1 MQKDQKHQ
9 TDEEFELLLKQF
21 IDDALDSDDEPTP
34 VEPEL
39 PFPKEIS
46 DKVAEGMMTLNH
58 EDHNYLDD
66 VASIEVD
73 VLPGC
78 NDGLYN
84 EGSIAVTLRAK
95 RGVNLKK
102 TPIHLLYLYRHL
114 LPDVRKCEKREKGLH
129 AQVHRHD
136 PLPENLAPGKYI
148 LFVHDELDDTL
159 QRIDFSLDDRL
170 NVSSGDPELC
180 LYSGVEHTMTSCL
193 QTSDSGWSYLA
204 GQPGMAQFRRR
215 VMNVRHLL
223 LFNEFRK
230 DVGQKALST
239 NENYLICT
247 RNNDLTPEVVRA
259 FQSLVA
265 FDYGF
270 SHVDCTTL
278 FDLSRSN
285 PFEPLTEQLS
295 EADRKVLC
303 LTHLNELATS
313 NGKLCMR
320 KILDRVRE
328 SNGSTL
334 LWLCGTRQEID
345 ELLNLF
351 PSLRQFFTTNSYVEQ
366 EPYTAFELVQAF
378 FDELRKENLESDM
391 VVRNKLSQTI
401 LQGWEQGALTNWTL
415 SDIRRFIAD
424 EIMPRY
430 LERAMPLMENY
441 ETTLLSEGDIP
452 FDKLTATG
460 SAFEESMRELNAM
473 IGLDSVKQG
482 IMTMANQTRLSLERR
497 RRGLKANGNLVF
509 HSIFTG
515 NPGTGKTTVARQLGK
530 LYHALGLLSKG
541 EVIAVDRTRL
551 VGQYIGQTEENMK
564 VILEEAKGNV
574 LFVDEAYTLYTG
586 TDDNK
591 DFRTPRT

>member
-1 MQKDQKHQ
+1 
-9 TDEEFELLLKQF
+9 
-21 IDDALDSDDEPTP
+21 
-34 VEPEL
+34 
-39 PFPKEIS
+39 
-46 DKVAEGMMTLNH
+46 
-58 EDHNYLDD
+58 
-66 VASIEVD
+66 
-73 VLPGC
+73 
-78 NDGLYN
+78 
-84 EGSIAVTLRAK
+84 
-95 RGVNLKK
+95 
-102 TPIHLLYLYRHL
+102 
-114 LPDVRKCEKREKGLH
+114 
-129 AQVHRHD
+129 
-136 PLPENLAPGKYI
+136 
-148 LFVHDELDDTL
+148 
-159 QRIDFSLDDRL
+159 
-170 NVSSGDPELC
+170 
-180 LYSGVEHTMTSCL
+180 
-193 QTSDSGWSYLA
+193 
-204 GQPGMAQFRRR
+204 MAQFRRR

-270 SHVDCTTL
+270 SHVDCSTL

-497 RRGLKANGNLVF
+497 RRGLKVNGNLVF

-591 DFRTPRT
+591 DFGRRVLDSLLTVLTQPNPDMLIVFAGYPKEMDAMLAINPGLSGRFPFRYQFEDYSAEQLMEIARKLFEREEYNLSDEADAEMQKAIGLTLGQKMPNFGNARWIDQFVHNGVIPAMADRIFSTRCTDYQRIEASDITKAFERYNPKAIGLKSRRHVVTGFTA

>member
-95 RGVNLKK
+95 RGVNLK
-102 TPIHLLYLYRHL
+102 RHQFTCFIYTDTYY
-114 LPDVRKCEKREKGLH
+114 PMCVSVKNEKRGCMHKFTDMIPCQKIWL
-129 AQVHRHD
+129 
-136 PLPENLAPGKYI
+136 PGKYV

-170 NVSSGDPELC
+170 NVSSGEPELC

-193 QTSDSGWSYLA
+193 QTSDSGWSCLA

-270 SHVDCTTL
+270 SHVDCSTL

-285 PFEPLTEQLS
+285 PFEPLTELLS

-320 KILDRVRE
+320 KILDRIRE

-378 FDELRKENLESDM
+378 FDELRKENLEADL

-401 LQGWEQGALTNWTL
+401 LQG
-415 SDIRRFIAD
+415 
-424 EIMPRY
+424 
-430 LERAMPLMENY
+430 
-441 ETTLLSEGDIP
+441 
-452 FDKLTATG
+452 
-460 SAFEESMRELNAM
+460 
-473 IGLDSVKQG
+473 
-482 IMTMANQTRLSLERR
+482 
-497 RRGLKANGNLVF
+497 
-509 HSIFTG
+509 
-515 NPGTGKTTVARQLGK
+515 
-530 LYHALGLLSKG
+530 
-541 EVIAVDRTRL
+541 
-551 VGQYIGQTEENMK
+551 
-564 VILEEAKGNV
+564 
-574 LFVDEAYTLYTG
+574 
-586 TDDNK
+586 
-591 DFRTPRT
+591 

>member
-1 MQKDQKHQ
+1 
-9 TDEEFELLLKQF
+9 
-21 IDDALDSDDEPTP
+21 
-34 VEPEL
+34 
-39 PFPKEIS
+39 
-46 DKVAEGMMTLNH
+46 
-58 EDHNYLDD
+58 
-66 VASIEVD
+66 
-73 VLPGC
+73 
-78 NDGLYN
+78 
-84 EGSIAVTLRAK
+84 
-95 RGVNLKK
+95 
-102 TPIHLLYLYRHL
+102 
-114 LPDVRKCEKREKGLH
+114 
-129 AQVHRHD
+129 
-136 PLPENLAPGKYI
+136 
-148 LFVHDELDDTL
+148 
-159 QRIDFSLDDRL
+159 
-170 NVSSGDPELC
+170 
-180 LYSGVEHTMTSCL
+180 
-193 QTSDSGWSYLA
+193 
-204 GQPGMAQFRRR
+204 
-215 VMNVRHLL
+215 MNVRHLL

-247 RNNDLTPEVVRA
+247 RNNDLTPEVLRA

-270 SHVDCTTL
+270 SHVDCSTL

-285 PFEPLTEQLS
+285 PFEPLTELLS
-295 EADRKVLC
+295 EASRKVLC

-320 KILDRVRE
+320 KILDRIRE

-366 EPYTAFELVQAF
+366 EL
-378 FDELRKENLESDM
+378 

-497 RRGLKANGNLVF
+497 RRGLKVNGNLVF

-591 DFRTPRT
+591 DFGRRVLDSLLTVLTQPNPDMLIVFAGYPKEMDAMLAINPGLSGRFPFRYQFEDYSAEQLMEIARKLFEREEYNLSDEADAEMQKAIGLTLGQKMPNFGNARWIDQFVHNGVIPAMADRIFSTRCTDYQRIEASDITKAFERYNPKAIGLKSRRHVVTGFTA